1 MSMTK
6 PEFEPSIGDGVVA
19 GYDGSACGEAA
30 VEWAMEDAARRGC
43 ELHVIRAWQ
52 LSNAI
57 RDVQR
62 PFGTVPSLEE
72 CDVAVR
78 EALAEAVERV
88 RERVSAAAREVVV
101 HCHVLHGPSTPAL
114 VSASLTADLLV
125 VGDRG
130 RGGFA
135 GLLIGSTAEQ
145 VLRHATCPVVVLHN
159 E

>member
-1 MSMTK
+1 MSTTS
-6 PEFEPSIGDGVVA
+6 PGFEPAIGGGVVA
-19 GYDGSACGEAA
+19 GYDGSSCGEAA

-43 ELHVIRAWQ
+43 ELHVIRAWL
-52 LSNAI
+52 LSNAM
-57 RDVQR
+57 RDVRR
-62 PFGTVPSLEE
+62 PFGTVPSLQE
-72 CDVAVR
+72 CDGAVR

-88 RERVSAAAREVVV
+88 RERVSTAARQVVV
-101 HCHVLHGPSTPAL
+101 HCHVLHGPSTSAL
-114 VSASLTADLLV
+114 VNASHAADLLV

-145 VLRHATCPVVVLHN
+145 VLRHATCPVVVLHH